1 MSETKGTSS
10 DGSDEPTEALYD
22 EHKKNLHSY
31 VRRRL
36 PARDIAQAEDVVQ
49 ETFARTINH
58 LNNGNTVRS
67 PKAFLY
73 TTARNVITSTVYRR
87 RDRMDTDATEDMDE
101 FAAEAS
107 ACSPQRRAAAQQH
120 LDALETAISRLPAN
134 YQEAF
139 VRRRIWGESC
149 REIAAAMDIKE
160 HTVSTYVALGWQ
172 LLEEYCE
179 AHGIELDKLR
189 EPWVEPSNTP

>member
-1 MSETKGTSS
+1 MHDRTNTSS
-10 DGSDEPTEALYD
+10 GGDDELAEALYD
-22 EHKKNLHSY
+22 EHKKNLQNY

-36 PARDIAQAEDVVQ
+36 PAADMVQAEDVVQ

-58 LNNGNTVRS
+58 LSNGNTIKS

-87 RDRMDTDATEDMDE
+87 RGRMDLYVTDDMDQY
-101 FAAEAS
+101 AAEAN

-120 LDALETAISRLPAN
+120 LDALMTAISGLPDN
-134 YQEAF
+134 YRETF
-139 VRRRIWGESC
+139 VRRRVKGESC
-149 REIAAAMDIKE
+149 REIAEIMDIKE

-172 LLEEYCE
+172 LLDEYCE
-179 AHGIELDKLR
+179 EHNIVLEKPSEL
-189 EPWVEPSNTP
+189 